1 MSTQPT
7 PQPASQPIL
16 DDRERVQRRSV
27 RVLAAA
33 QVCGGVGVASGV
45 AVGALLIAD
54 LGAEALSG
62 LASASSVIGAAV
74 IAVPVSRLMSAR
86 GRRSGLMLAYG
97 VGATGAALVV
107 IGAILGLLPLALVG
121 LVLTGGGTAAGLQ
134 SRYAAT
140 DLASADRRGRA
151 LGTVVWATTVGSV
164 LGPNVAAPMGDLADV
179 LRIPHL
185 AGPYLLTIASFLL
198 AASLIALLLTPDPLL
213 VARRIAAAESGG
225 TPPARPRASLRAAF
239 AQIASLRNAL
249 AGLLAMSVGHA
260 AMVGVMS
267 MTPVHLRHGD
277 ATLRIIGLVISVH
290 ITGMYIASPLVG
302 MLSDRVGRHAVILG
316 GGVLLLAALAV
327 AGTADAH
334 DSARLGLGLLLLG
347 LGWSCT
353 LVSGSALLSES
364 VPLADRPN
372 AQGAADLA
380 MGIAGASGGV
390 LAGLVVGFASYAT
403 LNLLAALLVLPM
415 MAIVARSRAVRGA
428 AVQGV

>member
-1 MSTQPT
+1 
-7 PQPASQPIL
+7 
-16 DDRERVQRRSV
+16 
-27 RVLAAA
+27 
-33 QVCGGVGVASGV
+33 
-45 AVGALLIAD
+45 
-54 LGAEALSG
+54 
-62 LASASSVIGAAV
+62 
-74 IAVPVSRLMSAR
+74 
-86 GRRSGLMLAYG
+86 
-97 VGATGAALVV
+97 
-107 IGAILGLLPLALVG
+107 
-121 LVLTGGGTAAGLQ
+121 
-134 SRYAAT
+134 
-140 DLASADRRGRA
+140 
-151 LGTVVWATTVGSV
+151 
-164 LGPNVAAPMGDLADV
+164 
-179 LRIPHL
+179 
-185 AGPYLLTIASFLL
+185 
-198 AASLIALLLTPDPLL
+198 
-213 VARRIAAAESGG
+213 
-225 TPPARPRASLRAAF
+225 
-239 AQIASLRNAL
+239 
-249 AGLLAMSVGHA
+249 
-260 AMVGVMS
+260 
-267 MTPVHLRHGD
+267 
-277 ATLRIIGLVISVH
+277 
-290 ITGMYIASPLVG
+290 